1 LLLTSCLERSFFI
14 AFFLVLLKINS
25 RFVIESKATTM
36 YNIPKTREFLNGFS
50 NLEFIQRYGYRKVVH
65 INKEKAALLFLT
77 EEKAGK
83 WISFTSSRYYPCG
96 VLDINSLPNFIKRHI
111 NFDVLQDYANHLA
124 IGDLDKYADGLY
136 FENGITVNL

>member
-36 YNIPKTREFLNGFS
+36 NTIPKTREFLNGFS
-50 NLEFIQRYGYRKVVH
+50 NLEFIQRAGYRKVVH
-65 INKEKAALLFLT
+65 VNQENAALLFLT
-77 EEKAGK
+77 EEEKGK
-83 WISFTSSRYYPCG
+83 WITFTSSKYYPCG
-96 VLDINSLPNFIKRHI
+96 VLDVNSLPNFIKRHI

-124 IGDLDKYADGLY
+124 IGDFDKYAEGLY
-136 FENGITVNL
+136 FENGNVAKL